1 MSLGCV
7 WDERVTANLFLTY
20 SLLKKE
26 IEEGTFEL
34 RDRKEMGVSSREKL
48 QGKEKKKTC
57 VTKCSLWKNQLNVK
71 IKRKKINKT
80 FETGTMLKA
89 F

>member
-48 QGKEKKKTC
+48 QGKEKKKPASQNAVC
-57 VTKCSLWKNQLNVK
+57 GK
-71 IKRKKINKT
+71 IS
-80 FETGTMLKA
+80 
-89 F
+89 